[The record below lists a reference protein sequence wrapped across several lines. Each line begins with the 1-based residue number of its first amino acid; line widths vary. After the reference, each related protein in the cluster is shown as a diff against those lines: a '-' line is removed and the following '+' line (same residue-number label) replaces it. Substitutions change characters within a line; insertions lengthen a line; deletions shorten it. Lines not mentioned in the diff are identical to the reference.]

1 MNACENRGAI
11 RWRLGIPALWDHRLG
26 RGGGPG
32 YATPYPLPRGCLL
45 RFAVVIS
52 AVAAL
57 MTMGATTIAPAGPNL
72 WNGATAGMTID
83 QVAAAVPQA
92 KPATGQVLE
101 DGSQSGLSAPA
112 ELAGAPA
119 DAVFFFRLKSL
130 SAVLIEK
137 HAMPSGHGPANLA
150 EARRIV
156 ALATGQYG
164 APKSCVDRPELT
176 SLDCVWLSGA
186 IKVAVSYH
194 DIGGGSPSL
203 SVLYRAPAAAERSP
217 GATMGRGKARRAGLG
232 AAGQ

>member
-1 MNACENRGAI
+1 
-11 RWRLGIPALWDHRLG
+11 LVV
-26 RGGGPG
+26 
-32 YATPYPLPRGCLL
+32 
-45 RFAVVIS
+45 AVA

-57 MTMGATTIAPAGPNL
+57 MTMGATAAPPAGPNL
-72 WNGATAGMTID
+72 WNGATAGMNID

-92 KPATGQVLE
+92 KASTGQVLE

-137 HAMPSGHGPANLA
+137 HAMPSGHGPGNLV

-156 ALATGQYG
+156 ALATSQYG

-194 DIGGGSPSL
+194 DIGGGSPAL
-203 SVLYRAPAAAERSP
+203 SVLYRVATAADRAP
-217 GATMGRGKARRAGLG
+217 GATMGRGTARRAGIG
-232 AAGQ
+232 RPGNEPPN